1 MAKEDINHD
10 QLPNTCLYSQLGFV
24 KLFFNHETISISLM
38 RQKIVYA
45 LLSNSSNDIY
55 IYMIYHIYNIML
67 NINIYILACI

>member
-1 MAKEDINHD
+1 MNIPQYNCIPINMAKEDINHD

-55 IYMIYHIYNIML
+55 IWYI
-67 NINIYILACI
+67 IYII